1 MSTAPCA
8 ARAHRAATPSSCE
21 QTALPSPTPRRPAA
35 PAHSTPSTSPP
46 TARATS
52 RGSGAPADPMPSTCA
67 MPCHKISPSPPERS
81 RHRDIPT
88 SGDSRATRGRGRH
101 RRRGL
106 FAHLRVRLTAVI
118 TALKSFFLRTEISGR
133 ELTAHRPVFMI
144 LREQPCVVATSTLEC
159 TRAPQPKAGNP
170 PNSEMG
176 PQHVSAPEQ
185 NKQRPLKLKQL
196 LHAACL
202 HAQCLRTVC
211 LCLQRCLLEHPSC
224 RRRFASSAPQ
234 QVLRA
239 SRFAC
244 PQDYPRDPPCVRE
257 SVAQTEHL
265 IKHLLPALHS
275 LLRNEPQ

>member
-67 MPCHKISPSPPERS
+67 MPCHTISPSPPERS

-118 TALKSFFLRTEISGR
+118 TALKSFFLRTEITGR

-144 LREQPCVVATSTLEC
+144 LREQPRVVATSTLEC
-159 TRAPQPKAGNP
+159 TRAPQPETHRTVKWVPSMYRRQNRTNKGHS
-170 PNSEMG
+170 NSSSCCTQRACT
-176 PQHVSAPEQ
+176 PSVSEQ
-185 NKQRPLKLKQL
+185 CACVCS
-196 LHAACL
+196 AACSNT
-202 HAQCLRTVC
+202 HRAG
-211 LCLQRCLLEHPSC
+211 EG
-224 RRRFASSAPQ
+224 
-234 QVLRA
+234 LRA
-239 SRFAC
+239 ARRSKYCARLA
-244 PQDYPRDPPCVRE
+244 
-257 SVAQTEHL
+257 S
-265 IKHLLPALHS
+265 PARKTKTISTHAV
-275 LLRNEPQ
+275 Q